1 MVSPDS
7 APSPAVTALQVIYGQ
22 PSQSGFG
29 SAVFDEAIAPGTDLE
44 ALALRYYQH
53 FVGDLW
59 EKYGEAAWIGT
70 WKQVY
75 GRPPETKPNVVAELR
90 AIPNPAAA
98 NHVPILLME
107 DTEAQ
112 DKTQQA
118 LAAVFDDPQV
128 TDLQVYAIGDG
139 AALVGLLVAGYRPN
153 AVTILISLI
162 D

>member
-1 MVSPDS
+1 MI
-7 APSPAVTALQVIYGQ
+7 SPAVTALPTIYGP

-29 SAVFDEAIAPGTDLE
+29 SAIFDAVIAPRTDLE
-44 ALALRYYQH
+44 ALALKHYQY

-59 EKYGEAAWIGT
+59 EKYGEAAWMVT

-75 GRPPETKPNVVAELR
+75 RRPSATQSNIVAELR
-90 AIPNPAAA
+90 AIANPAVA

-107 DTEAQ
+107 DTEAE
-112 DKTQQA
+112 DKAQQA

-139 AALVGLLVAGYRPN
+139 AALFGLLLAGYSSN

>member
-7 APSPAVTALQVIYGQ
+7 APSPAVMALQRIYGQ

-44 ALALRYYQH
+44 AFALRHYQH

-59 EKYGEAAWIGT
+59 EKYGEAAWMGT

-75 GRPPETKPNVVAELR
+75 GRPPETKPNAVAELR
-90 AIPNPAAA
+90 AIANPAAA

-112 DKTQQA
+112 DKIQQA

-128 TDLQVYAIGDG
+128 TDFHVYAIGDG
-139 AALVGLLVAGYRPN
+139 AALFGLLVAGYRPN